1 MVSIVTPA
9 GPVLIRSSHLLLND
23 SRTLKQSVGTK
34 RKTTI
39 PIYDFEL
46 YLAETEYVF
55 LDYIVNLNVDNE
67 NQIFHCLLNDVI
79 CNRSVYLI

>member
-1 MVSIVTPA
+1 MVSIITPA

-67 NQIFHCLLNDVI
+67 NQIFHCLLIDVI

>member
-1 MVSIVTPA
+1 MSIVTSA

-23 SRTLKQSVGTK
+23 SRTLEQSVGTK

-55 LDYIVNLNVDNE
+55 LDYIVNLNVDDE
-67 NQIFHCLLNDVI
+67 NRMFHCLLNDVI